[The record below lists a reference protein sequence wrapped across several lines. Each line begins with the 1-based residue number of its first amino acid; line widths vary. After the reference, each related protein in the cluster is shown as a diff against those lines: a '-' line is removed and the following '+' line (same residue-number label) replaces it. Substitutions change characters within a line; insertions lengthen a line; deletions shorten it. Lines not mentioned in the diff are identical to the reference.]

1 MQSIG
6 VESHFSTFQGVS
18 FVTTTHPVNYVRQES
33 VMNASAAATQDTTK
47 KGFSDLIARLRA
59 NPRIPLIIAA
69 AAAIAVVFALVLWA
83 KTPDYRVLYSNLS
96 DEDGGAIVTQL
107 TQMNI
112 PYQFSETGGALMV
125 PAEKVHEL
133 RLRLAEQGLPKG
145 GSVGF
150 ELMDKEKFGI
160 SQFSEQ
166 VNYQRALE
174 GELARTIETLGPV
187 KSARVHLAMPKPTL
201 FVREQK
207 APSASVTLNL
217 QPGRALDEGQI
228 QAIVHIVSSSVPGLP
243 PGNVTVV
250 DQAGRLLTHS
260 DSEGRDLNDAQLKFT
275 SEVEARYQQR
285 IEAILN
291 PIVGQGNV
299 HAQVTAQLNFDR
311 SEQTDEKYQPNGGP
325 DNSAIRSRQTS
336 TNQQNGSPYP
346 GGVPGALSNQPAPA
360 NTAPVTNPPN
370 NNANGQNANGQN
382 NAANGSTTSTAQQ
395 NSGPSSS
402 RHDDTVNYELD
413 RTIRHTKVN
422 VGDVQ
427 RLSVAVVVNYRAD
440 DKGKPVALNDQQ
452 IKQIEDLTREAMGYS
467 QTRGDS
473 INVVNSPFNM
483 TEPAGGDLPFWQ
495 QQSFFDQLMTAG
507 RWLLVALVA
516 FILYRKL
523 VRPQLLRKRAQEQAA
538 ADAAAARAA
547 AQEEEQAYNVQL
559 SKDEVDQ
566 ERKSTN
572 RMSAEVMSQRIRDMS
587 ENDPRVVALVIRE
600 WMSNEL

>member
-1 MQSIG
+1 
-6 VESHFSTFQGVS
+6 
-18 FVTTTHPVNYVRQES
+18 
-33 VMNASAAATQDTTK
+33 MNASAAATPETAK
-47 KGFSDLIARLRA
+47 KGFNDLLARLRA

-69 AAAIAVVFALVLWA
+69 AAVIAVVFALVLWA
-83 KTPDYRVLYSNLS
+83 KAPDYRVLYNNLS

-112 PYQFSETGGALMV
+112 PYQFADNGGALMV
-125 PAEKVHEL
+125 PADKVHEL
-133 RLRLAEQGLPKG
+133 RLRLAQQGLPKG
-145 GSVGF
+145 GNVGF

-166 VNYQRALE
+166 INYQRALE
-174 GELARTIETLGPV
+174 GELSRTIETLGPV
-187 KSARVHLAMPKPTL
+187 KSVRVHLAMPKPTL

-228 QAIVHIVSSSVPGLP
+228 QAIQHMVSSSVAGLP

-250 DQAGRLLTHS
+250 DQAGRLLTRS
-260 DSEGRDLNDAQLKFT
+260 DSEGRDLNDAQLKYA
-275 SEVEARYQQR
+275 SEVEARFQQR

-299 HAQVTAQLNFDR
+299 HAQVTAQINFDR
-311 SEQTDEKYQPNGGP
+311 SEQTDEKYQPNANP
-325 DNSAIRSRQTS
+325 NNTAVRSRQTS
-336 TNQQNGSPYP
+336 NSEQNGSAYP

-360 NTAPVTNPPN
+360 NTAPVTNPPANNN

-382 NAANGSTTSTAQQ
+382 ANAQNNGSTTSTAQS
-395 NSGPSSS
+395 SGPSSS
-402 RHDDTVNYELD
+402 TRNDTVNYELD
-413 RTIRHTKVN
+413 RTIRHTKLN

-427 RLSVAVVVNYRAD
+427 RLSVAVVVNYRD
-440 DKGKPVALNDQQ
+440 DGKGKAVALNEQQ

-473 INVVNSPFNM
+473 VNVVNSQFNM

-523 VRPQLLRKRAQEQAA
+523 VRPQLMRKKAQEQAA
-538 ADAAAARAA
+538 AEALAARSAA
-547 AQEEEQAYNVQL
+547 REEEEAFNVQL
-559 SKDEVDQ
+559 SKDELDQ

-600 WMSNEL
+600 WMSKEL

>member
-1 MQSIG
+1 
-6 VESHFSTFQGVS
+6 
-18 FVTTTHPVNYVRQES
+18 
-33 VMNASAAATQDTTK
+33 MNASAAATQDTAK
-47 KGFSDLIARLRA
+47 KGFNDLLARLRA
-59 NPRIPLIIAA
+59 NPRIPLIVAA
-69 AAAIAVVFALVLWA
+69 AAAIAVVLALVLWA
-83 KTPDYRVLYSNLS
+83 KAPDYRVLYNNLS

-112 PYQFSETGGALMV
+112 PYQFAENGGALMV
-125 PAEKVHEL
+125 PADKVHEL
-133 RLRLAEQGLPKG
+133 RLRLAQQGLPKG

-166 VNYQRALE
+166 INYQRALE

-207 APSASVTLNL
+207 SPSASVTLNL

-228 QAIVHIVSSSVPGLP
+228 QAIQHMVSSSVAGLP

-250 DQAGRLLTHS
+250 DQAGRLLTRS
-260 DSEGRDLNDAQLKFT
+260 DSEGRDLNDAQLKYA

-291 PIVGQGNV
+291 PILGQGNV
-299 HAQVTAQLNFDR
+299 HAQVTAQINFDR
-311 SEQTDEKYQPNGGP
+311 SEQTDEKYQPNANP
-325 DNSAIRSRQTS
+325 NNTAIRSRQTS
-336 TNQQNGSPYP
+336 TNDQNGSPYP

-360 NTAPVTNPPN
+360 NTAPVTNPQQQNN
-370 NNANGQNANGQN
+370 NNANGQQN
-382 NAANGSTTSTAQQ
+382 NNNAQNAGTSTSTAQS
-395 NSGPSSS
+395 SGPSSS
-402 RHDDTVNYELD
+402 SRNDTVNYELD
-413 RTIRHTKVN
+413 RTIRHTKLN

-427 RLSVAVVVNYRAD
+427 RLSVAVVVNYRD
-440 DKGKPVALNDQQ
+440 DGKGKAVALNDQQ

-473 INVVNSPFNM
+473 VNVVNSQFNT
-483 TEPAGGDLPFWQ
+483 TEPTGGDLPFWQ

-516 FILYRKL
+516 FILYRKM
-523 VRPQLLRKRAQEQAA
+523 VRPQLLRKREAEKAA
-538 ADAAAARAA
+538 AEAAAARAA
-547 AQEEEQAYNVQL
+547 AREEEAAYSVQIN
-559 SKDEVDQ
+559 KDELDQ
-566 ERKSTN
+566 ERKSNN
-572 RMSAEVMSQRIRDMS
+572 RVSAEVMSQRIRDMS